1 MLYCAEFSKVSHAAA
16 SLTTHMMRANNAL
29 HHCYCQD
36 KGGSLIAAGG
46 CKSHTAKVCIA
57 GPLAASLL
65 TSLLATFRLY
75 CQVFDR
81 NHGNALVGTIG
92 GMDKGIFS
100 LDFSCT
106 RQLAIAGGDCAVRI
120 FDVQHTN
127 TSAQRLGSHT
137 PPFAARES

>member
-16 SLTTHMMRANNAL
+16 SPTTHVMRANNAL

-57 GPLAASLL
+57 GPLAASLVA
-65 TSLLATFRLY
+65 SLLATFRLY
-75 CQVFDR
+75 RQVFDR

-127 TSAQRLGSHT
+127 TSA
-137 PPFAARES
+137 